1 MKSYKL
7 TARILLLSALACGG
21 AMHVSEAYAVP
32 ADMQQSASNVKGTVK
47 DLSGEPLTGASVVV
61 VGTTNGTTVDLD
73 GNFSLSGVK
82 KGAKLKVSYIGY
94 NSQIV
99 TWDGGA
105 LDVVLEEA
113 GNNLGEAVVTAMG
126 IVRKQSSLTYAT
138 QQLKADDM
146 MKVEDVNLVNNLQGK
161 VAGMT
166 ITQSAGGAG
175 GASKIV
181 LRGSTSINGSND
193 ALIVIDGIPMNNSQS
208 GQISDAGFAAES
220 RSEGGDPLSQLN
232 PDDIESINVLKGA
245 NAAALYGS
253 AAANGV
259 VMITT
264 KKGKEGKLDVN
275 FTTNVTFDTPL
286 TKPEIQNTYGGTLSG
301 MTADAP
307 YSARGFS
314 LYSWGEKLGNPA
326 LPRNYTVEVPTDDQ
340 IVGNQLIHLR
350 NYAEDDISNFL
361 RTGVTTNNS
370 ISLSG
375 GTEKIKTYF
384 SYANSYSNGML
395 PTNSYNRNT
404 FAFRQ
409 NYKLWDRLTIDANI
423 NYVTTKTKN
432 RVGGGTVGNPM
443 FDIYLMTRNIDL
455 GYYKDNYRLA
465 EGHWLSNPQTYY
477 EKTTEG
483 TYAQRSA
490 QAELSGPMQNWA
502 HTAAGYNNPYWSQ
515 YQNSGVDRQNRLY
528 GSLQANIQIWD
539 GLSFQARASLDQSW
553 SESES
558 KRYATT
564 WLPATLDYYG
574 GYFLS
579 NSRVTDLYTDYLLS
593 YNKVFKE
600 DWSVSATAGYVG
612 HTTKGLYNSVTHN
625 GSTTVVDYSNGIITK
640 VPDVVNYFEAGA
652 GYNGAASRWKSSN
665 WDQAAI
671 VTAQFGW
678 KESVYIDGSYRRDWY
693 RAFRQ
698 FKHLGTPESFGYF
711 GIGANAIISNLVKL
725 PEQISYLKYRVS
737 YSEVGNSI
745 PNAVYNSVS
754 SNLAK
759 GTATVSGF
767 NTFKPMPETT
777 RSFETGIES
786 QFFNNALNFDIT
798 YYNAAMHN
806 SYLTIAGKNGKTQ
819 PVNTGR
825 VRNQGIEMTIGYDWM
840 IGGGW
845 RWKTSLNYAYNK
857 NKVEETYTD
866 ANGNSQTIDQNVANG
881 VKVRYAKGG
890 EYGDMYVSDYN
901 RWDDDVYGPA
911 GELLHKKGDIY
922 VEDGHFAI
930 QGSKMGVREDGSVYT
945 KSTSTFDYNLGNMN
959 SRHQLSW
966 SNTFSYKDF
975 TLYFLISGRI
985 GGKVISLTEAYLDR
999 YGVSQRSA
1007 DARDAAIAK
1016 GLMTADGR
1024 AAMYMNGGRDL
1035 VAVEDYYQDLSKGA
1049 ADYVYNA
1056 TNFRLRELS
1065 FGYTFRDLLGEG
1077 KNLSLSFVGRN
1088 LFFIYKDAPV
1098 DPDISLATGNGLGGF
1113 EMFNLPASRSFGF
1126 NLKLNF

>member
-1 MKSYKL
+1 MKSYKQ
-7 TARILLLSALACGG
+7 TVRILLLAALACGG
-21 AMHVSEAYAVP
+21 AMQTTEAYAAPVS
-32 ADMQQSASNVKGTVK
+32 MQQNGVAKGVVK
-47 DLSGEPLTGASVVV
+47 DQSGEPLTGASVVV
-61 VGTTNGTTVDLD
+61 VGTSNGSTVDLS
-73 GNFSLSGVK
+73 GNFSISGVK
-82 KGAKLKVSYIGY
+82 NGAKIKVSYIGY
-94 NSQIV
+94 ESQTV
-99 TWDGGA
+99 TWNGEP
-105 LDVVLEEA
+105 LNIILEEA
-113 GNNLGEAVVTAMG
+113 GNTLGEAVVTAMG

-208 GQISDAGFAAES
+208 GQVTSFNAAES
-220 RSEGGDPLSQLN
+220 MTEGSDPLSQLN

-264 KKGKEGKLDVN
+264 KKGKEGHLDVN
-275 FTTNVTFDTPL
+275 FTSNVTVDTPL
-286 TKPEIQNTYGGTLSG
+286 LTPNIQNSYGGALTNLQQIDG
-301 MTADAP
+301 GYTA
-307 YSARGFS
+307 SGFS
-314 LYSWGEKLGNPA
+314 QRSWGSRLGDSN
-326 LPRNYTVEVPTDDQ
+326 LPSNYVVNVPTDDN
-340 IVGNQLIHLR
+340 IVGNQNIHLR
-350 NYAEDDISNFL
+350 NYAEDDVSNYL

-395 PTNSYNRNT
+395 PSNNYNRNT
-404 FAFRQ
+404 FSFRQ
-409 NYKLWDRLTIDANI
+409 SYKLWDRVTIDANV

-432 RVGGGTVGNPM
+432 RVGGGTVGNP
-443 FDIYLMTRNIDL
+443 IYDLYLTTRNIDM
-455 GYYKDNYRLA
+455 GYYKNNYSVA
-465 EGHWLSNPQTYY
+465 DGQWLSNPQTYY
-477 EKTTEG
+477 ELVNGSYVKRIEQ
-483 TYAQRSA
+483 AQ
-490 QAELSGPMQNWA
+490 LSGTMQNWA
-502 HTAAGYNNPYWSQ
+502 HTAAGYNNPYWDQ
-515 YQNSGVDRQNRLY
+515 NQNSSVSRSNRIY
-528 GSLQANIQIWD
+528 GSLQGNVQIWD
-539 GLSFQARASLDQSW
+539 GLSFQARVSLDQTW

-564 WLPATLDYYG
+564 WLPSNLDYYG

-579 NSRVTDLYTDYLLS
+579 NSRTTDLYTDYLLS

-612 HTTKGLYNSVTHN
+612 HTIKGLSNSVTHN
-625 GSTTVVDYSNGIITK
+625 GSSTVVDMSNNIMTK
-640 VPDVVNYFEAGA
+640 LPTEVNYFEAGA
-652 GYNGAASRWKSSN
+652 GYNGSAGRSKSSN

-671 VTAQFGW
+671 VTAQLGW
-678 KESVYIDGSYRRDWY
+678 KDAVYIDGSYRRDWY

-698 FKHLGTPESFGYF
+698 FKSLGTPESFGYF
-711 GIGANAIISNLVKL
+711 GVGANAIISNLVQL

-745 PNAVYNSVS
+745 PNSVYNSVS

-767 NTFKPMPETT
+767 NSFTPLPETT

-786 QFFNNALNFDIT
+786 QFFHNALNFDIT

-825 VRNQGIEMTIGYDWM
+825 VRNQGVEITVGYDWM

-845 RWKTSLNYAYNK
+845 RWKTSLNYAFNK

-866 ANGNSQTIDQNVANG
+866 ASGNSQTIDQTVANG

-901 RWDDDVYGPA
+901 RWAEDVYDANGT
-911 GELLHKKGDIY
+911 LIHKAGDIY
-922 VEDGHFAI
+922 VDGGHFGINGA
-930 QGSKMGVREDGSVYT
+930 KMALDASGNAYT
-945 KSTSTFDYNLGNMN
+945 KSTTTFDYNLGNMN
-959 SRHQLSW
+959 SKHQLSW
-966 SNTFSYKDF
+966 ANTFSYKDF

-999 YGVSQRSA
+999 YGVSQRTA
-1007 DARDAAIAK
+1007 DARDAAIAQ
-1016 GLMTADGR
+1016 GLYTTDGR
-1024 AAMYMNGGRDL
+1024 AAMYINEGRDL
-1035 VAVEDYYQDLSKGA
+1035 VAVQDYYEDLSNGA

-1056 TNFRLRELS
+1056 TNFRMRELS

-1113 EMFNLPASRSFGF
+1113 EMFNTPSSRSFGF